1 MKFTLMEALYFIASL
16 AYEGYLLKRKE
27 GGQKNLKPFPG
38 LYEKNMIA

>member
-27 GGQKNLKPFPG
+27 GGQKKNLKPSPG
-38 LYEKNMIA
+38 LYKKI